1 MKYFPRTRKNFT
13 NRWTMEGTI
22 QGTGVPGD
30 EEAGLAT
37 RAAWLYFAGGLTQSA
52 VADRL
57 GVAPAKAHR
66 LISRASK
73 AGFVR
78 VFVEG
83 PIGGCIALEETL
95 SARYRLTT
103 CRVVPDLGETG
114 LPLRA
119 LGLAAASLLRE
130 ALERGTHRVIG
141 VGHGRTLAAAI
152 DALPATPAPHVRLV
166 SLQGGVPRRTNSGP
180 FDVTH
185 RAAEKTGAEAFL
197 LAVPT
202 IADTAADAVVLRRQ
216 RGVAQTLALAAEAT
230 LVLAGVGAIAESAF
244 LPMAGMLTAEELQ
257 ALRAAGA
264 AGELLGRYVDA
275 AGREVTTDLHDRV
288 IAVHPA
294 LLRGVV
300 AVAGGTEKTTA
311 IGAVLNSGMLAGLI
325 TDEPTARRLVDL
337 SA

>member
-1 MKYFPRTRKNFT
+1 
-13 NRWTMEGTI
+13 MEGTF
-22 QGTGVPGD
+22 QGPSTPGD

-37 RAAWLYFAGGLTQSA
+37 RAAWLYFAGGLTQSE

-57 GVAPAKAHR
+57 GLAPAKAHR
-66 LISRASK
+66 LIARASK
-73 AGFVR
+73 AGLVR

-83 PIGGCIALEETL
+83 PIGGCIELEEAL
-95 SARYRLTT
+95 SARYRLAT
-103 CRVVPDLGETG
+103 CRVVPDLGETH

-119 LGLAAASLLRE
+119 LGLAGASALRE
-130 ALERGTHRVIG
+130 ALERGQHRVIG
-141 VGHGRTLAAAI
+141 VGHGRTLAAVV
-152 DALPATPAPHVRLV
+152 DALPATPAQNVRLV

-185 RAAEKTGAEAFL
+185 RAAEKTGAEAYL
-197 LAVPT
+197 LPVPT
-202 IADTAADAVVLRRQ
+202 IADSAADAAVLRRQ

-230 LVLAGVGAIAESAF
+230 LVLAGIGAIAETAF
-244 LPMAGMLTAEELQ
+244 LSTAGMLTAAELQ

-264 AGELLGRYVDA
+264 AGELLGRYVDTE
-275 AGREVTTDLHDRV
+275 GRPVATDLHDCV

-294 LLRGVV
+294 SIKRIV

-311 IGAVLNSGMLAGLI
+311 IEAVLTSGMLAGLI
-325 TDEPTARRLVDL
+325 TDESTARRLVAS